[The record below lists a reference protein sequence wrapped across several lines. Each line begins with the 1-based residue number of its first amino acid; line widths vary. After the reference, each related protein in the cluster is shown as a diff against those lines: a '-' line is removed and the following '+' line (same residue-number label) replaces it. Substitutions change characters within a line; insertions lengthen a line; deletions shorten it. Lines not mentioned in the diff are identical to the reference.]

1 MQFQHIPVLL
11 NESISMLK
19 IIPGGVY
26 VDCTV
31 GGGGHFLKILE
42 AVGDN
47 GIVVGIDRDENAISA
62 VKNKIGKRHNIILV
76 HENFRNIKKIMRGLG
91 FEKANGILY
100 DLGVSSYQLD
110 EKERGFTYKEDAPLD
125 MRMDKN
131 QKLRAEDLVNDLPE
145 RELAQ
150 IIKEYGEERW
160 AARISNFIVKY
171 RMKERIKTTGQ
182 LVEIIK
188 KAIPAGARRT
198 GPHPAKRTFQAL
210 RIAVNGELESLR
222 QSLYD
227 AVDILISGGRLCI
240 ISFHSLE
247 DRIVKQTFNYFS
259 SECICPPGLPVCR
272 CNKKKLLEVVTKKPI
287 TPEKN
292 EIEDNPRSRSA
303 KLRAAQKV

>member
-1 MQFQHIPVLL
+1 
-11 NESISMLK
+11 MLK

-62 VKNKIGKRHNIILV
+62 VKNKIGERHNIILV

>member
-62 VKNKIGKRHNIILV
+62 VKNKIGERHNIILV
-76 HENFRNIKKIMRGLG
+76 HENFRNIKKIMRDLG

-125 MRMDKN
+125 MRMDKK

-150 IIKEYGEERW
+150 IIKDYGEERW

-259 SECICPPGLPVCR
+259 SKCICPPGLPVCR

>member
-1 MQFQHIPVLL
+1 
-11 NESISMLK
+11 
-19 IIPGGVY
+19 
-26 VDCTV
+26 
-31 GGGGHFLKILE
+31 
-42 AVGDN
+42 
-47 GIVVGIDRDENAISA
+47 
-62 VKNKIGKRHNIILV
+62 
-76 HENFRNIKKIMRGLG
+76 MRGLG

>member
-1 MQFQHIPVLL
+1 
-11 NESISMLK
+11 MLK

-62 VKNKIGKRHNIILV
+62 VKNKIGERHNIILV

-125 MRMDKN
+125 MRMDEN

-188 KAIPAGARRT
+188 KAIPAGTRRT

>member
-1 MQFQHIPVLL
+1 
-11 NESISMLK
+11 MLK

>member
-259 SECICPPGLPVCR
+259 SECICPPGLPVCK